1 MFVGIRIDMLIYHPA
16 FDPYHCAFRGMRI
29 LGILEG
35 IDIEV
40 DSFRIGDF
48 YILFPSLIAQM
59 KLSQDLL
66 KWRSRFSEA
75 KNPYH
80 FSGDQKIVFGRMR
93 VFQLMGLRAL
103 AHNGII
109 DEAKLQKGT
118 IVKGSSTWPETLS
131 GVVKKANEQE
141 SDLMNFLRDL
151 FMKIPF
157 RGVNGLKARSGLL
170 EYKYDNV

>member
-1 MFVGIRIDMLIYHPA
+1 MLIYHPA

-35 IDIEV
+35 LDIEV

-48 YILFPSLIAQM
+48 YILFPGLIVQM
-59 KLSQDLL
+59 KLPRDLL
-66 KWRSRFSEA
+66 KWRSHFSEA

-80 FSGDQKIVFGRMR
+80 FSGDQKIVFERMR

-109 DEAKLQKGT
+109 DETKLQKGA
-118 IVKGSSTWPETLS
+118 IVRGSRTCPEALS
-131 GVVKKANEQE
+131 EVVKKSNERE
-141 SDLMNFLRDL
+141 PDVINFLRDL
-151 FMKIPF
+151 FTKIPF
-157 RGVNGLKARSGLL
+157 RGVDGLKARSGLL